1 MWTGHSCSCPDE
13 RALRVWHVHSH
24 SVAQSRVDAEV
35 LSTSRP
41 SRQSVR
47 CPMDNPGE
55 PRPWV
60 PGSVQIASMCSFGA
74 TLQIWRPETSPRSRS
89 VLQVAHPPS
98 RRRVASPARSR
109 FYEGRPTNADALSSQ
124 PHLAHDAREDRA
136 GRAVPQPSTVR
147 RDVTEFE
154 GEWPYMCGPGTSC
167 ADVRA
172 LKLTR
177 PLAQCENSHALTRR
191 RCR

>member
-1 MWTGHSCSCPDE
+1 MAIYVWTGHSCSCPDE

-47 CPMDNPGE
+47 CPMANPGE
-55 PRPWV
+55 PLPWV
-60 PGSVQIASMCSFGA
+60 PGSVRMASMCSVGA

-89 VLQVAHPPS
+89 VLQVAHPPDGES
-98 RRRVASPARSR
+98 RRPPGVDFWRAARRMPTHYPRSR
-109 FYEGRPTNADALSSQ
+109 TSLMM
-124 PHLAHDAREDRA
+124 LARIRA

-154 GEWPYMCGPGTSC
+154 GEWPYMCGPGTAAQMC
-167 ADVRA
+167 VR
-172 LKLTR
+172 
-177 PLAQCENSHALTRR
+177 
-191 RCR
+191 